1 MYDVEPWMR
10 KSAPDQY
17 RNYLTN
23 ESNEEYVALMTR
35 GATRKMCERY
45 HLEFTMDQ
53 GIVAWADS
61 EIYEVYAGPVMRK
74 GDFWKIY
81 LGRSIDLDFEDID
94 GSEFMNDLLEEV
106 LMYPLSFTERR
117 WDTVEESPGIWAT
130 RPVNLSNNV
139 KQDSED
145 SGDDAVSVKS
155 WTSAYARGE
164 NMKNKLNRGPV
175 RRYEEYDTADDN
187 ASDVPDQEEIP
198 LGLSFRANA
207 PDVGY
212 DSSEFESDETGD
224 YMDEGSDFYT
234 NNQDEEGSSADD
246 DFDSQE
252 ELSGDEAVAQR
263 PYAKRKGP
271 VSPTTQSSA
280 TAASVSTNWVKK
292 EEPY

>member
-10 KSAPDQY
+10 KSAPEQY
-17 RNYLTN
+17 RNYLIN
-23 ESNEEYVALMTR
+23 EGNEEYVALMTR

-61 EIYEVYAGPVMRK
+61 EIYETYAGPVMRK

-81 LGRSIDLDFEDID
+81 LGRSLDLDVEDID
-94 GSEFMNDLLEEV
+94 GSEFVNDLLEEV
-106 LMYPLSFTERR
+106 LMYPLSFAEKR
-117 WDTVEESPGIWAT
+117 WETVEESPGIWAT
-130 RPVNLSNNV
+130 RPVALSSV

-145 SGDDAVSVKS
+145 SGDDAASVKS

-164 NMKNKLNRGPV
+164 NMKNKLNRGAV
-175 RRYEEYDTADDN
+175 RRYEEYDAADDN
-187 ASDVPDQEEIP
+187 ASDVSDQEEIP

-207 PDVGY
+207 PDAGY

-224 YMDEGSDFYT
+224 YMDEGSEFYT
-234 NNQDEEGSSADD
+234 NDRGEEESSADD

-252 ELSGDEAVAQR
+252 DLSGDEDVAQR
-263 PYAKRKGP
+263 PYTNRKGP

-280 TAASVSTNWVKK
+280 TAASVNTNWVKK

>member
-1 MYDVEPWMR
+1 MYDIEPWMR
-10 KSAPDQY
+10 KSAPEQY
-17 RNYLTN
+17 RNYHTN
-23 ESNEEYVALMTR
+23 ESDEEYVALMTR

-74 GDFWKIY
+74 GDFWKIH

-94 GSEFMNDLLEEV
+94 GSEFVNDLLEEV
-106 LMYPLSFTERR
+106 LMYPLSFAEKG
-117 WDTVEESPGIWAT
+117 WETVEESPGIWVT
-130 RPVNLSNNV
+130 RPVDMNNDV
-139 KQDSED
+139 KQDEED

-187 ASDVPDQEEIP
+187 ASDVSDKEELP

-207 PDVGY
+207 PDAGY

-224 YMDEGSDFYT
+224 YMDEGSEFYT